1 LFAEAA
7 MMSWVWRMLLAVTV
21 ALVPGAFVLLVAY
34 VASRTLRSRW
44 RQARLQSQV
53 QGTPVS
59 FREVV
64 ATVELKELVREARAA
79 L

>member
-1 LFAEAA
+1 

>member
-1 LFAEAA
+1 

-44 RQARLQSQV
+44 RQARLQSQA

>member
-1 LFAEAA
+1 
-7 MMSWVWRMLLAVTV
+7 MSWLWRMLLVVTV

-34 VASRTLRSRW
+34 VASRTFWSRW
-44 RQARLQSQV
+44 RSAQVQSRT

-59 FREVV
+59 LR
-64 ATVELKELVREARAA
+64 AIISTVELKELVREARAA